1 MQKLTAAQTKSIHG
15 GCGVETAVIVG
26 AIGCATAGIV
36 LATTVVKA
44 LMSYRSG
51 NNTPTKT
58 AS

>member
-1 MQKLTAAQTKSIHG
+1 MRELTVTQAKSVHG

-26 AIGCATAGIV
+26 VIGCVTAGIV
-36 LATTVVKA
+36 LTTTVVKA

-51 NNTPTKT
+51 NGTTTRT